1 LKTKNKFWLFALV
14 SLFGIVVSITIVMYH
29 LWGQLD
35 PYQQTV
41 MWQIIKDYSGYIFI
55 IIILASSTIGFM
67 LDFIVNAYMI
77 PLAKL
82 ADETLVISTVN
93 PSHRIK
99 LEGGK
104 NIVRLAEFINTNA
117 DRMQQLHSHEKE
129 KIAKEKAQL
138 EEEKNTLAAVISGL
152 PEGVVICNVEG
163 QILLYNKRARL
174 LLSRNG
180 EADDDHYIP
189 ARLLGLGRSVFGVV
203 DKFLIVH
210 ALDEMMYAICQKKEN
225 IIYQFIIPSANNVS
239 LRIQAIP
246 ILRENREMYG
256 FILVLYDITQQV
268 QSAAKRDDFLES
280 LTVLSRSSIGAIRA
294 AIETVVAYPD
304 MQAQEQQHLQKVI
317 LDESVVLSRRLD
329 QLEKE
334 THSSGDSQWPLDNMR
349 CSDLADAV
357 KKKAEEKLAVTIILE
372 KSGILEKG
380 AENLLIKGDHLALV
394 YTICFLIAQLK
405 ETQGIEQFVY
415 RTQKKDPQKNDR
427 FLQIDL
433 MWSGRVLSL
442 ETLRQWQGR
451 ELMIKGEGLPLP
463 MRDVLERHGAEIWPQ
478 SESETESGT
487 ESQTESGPKA
497 CLRLLFPSVSVT
509 VGKERQWRPRIS
521 LENRPEFY
529 DFDLFNQPG
538 QIPDLDNLRLTQ
550 LRYTVFD
557 TETTGL
563 NPSGGDEIIS
573 VGALRIINNRL
584 LYEEYF
590 DQLVNPQRPLP
601 HESIRFHGIQPEM
614 LEGQPTIEKVL
625 PQFQRFAEGTVLV
638 AHNAAFDMR
647 MLQIKEASTGIRFIN
662 PVLDTLL
669 LSAVAHPSHTDH
681 NIENIAQRLG
691 IRVVG
696 RHTALGDAIATAE
709 IFIKLIPLLKQKGIR
724 TLKEARLASQKSYYA
739 RLKY

>member
-1 LKTKNKFWLFALV
+1 
-14 SLFGIVVSITIVMYH
+14 
-29 LWGQLD
+29 
-35 PYQQTV
+35 
-41 MWQIIKDYSGYIFI
+41 MWQIVKDYAGHIFI
-55 IIILASSTIGFM
+55 ILILASSAIGFM
-67 LDFIVNAYMI
+67 LDFMVNMYMI

-82 ADETLVISTVN
+82 ADETLLISTVN

-104 NIVRLAEFINTNA
+104 NIVRLAEIINANA
-117 DRMQQLHSHEKE
+117 DRMQRSHSHEKE
-129 KIAKEKAQL
+129 KIVREKAQL

-163 QILLYNKRARL
+163 QILLYNKRARR

-180 EADDDHYIP
+180 QADDDHYIS

-203 DKFLIVH
+203 DKYLIVH
-210 ALDEMMYAICQKKEN
+210 ALDEMTYAINKKKEN
-225 IIYQFIIPSANNVS
+225 IIYQFIIPSANNVL
-239 LRIQAIP
+239 LRIQTIP
-246 ILRENREMYG
+246 ILREDREMYG
-256 FILVLYDITQQV
+256 FILVLYDITQQA
-268 QSAAKRDDFLES
+268 QSAAKRDVFLES

-294 AIETVVAYPD
+294 AIETMAAYPD
-304 MQAQEQQHLQKVI
+304 MLAQEQEYLKKVI

-334 THSSGDSQWPLDNMR
+334 TRSSGDSQWPLDNMR
-349 CSDLADAV
+349 CSDLANAV
-357 KKKAEEKLAVTIILE
+357 KKKAEEKLAVKITF
-372 KSGILEKG
+372 EKG
-380 AENLLIKGDHLALV
+380 AENMMIRGDHLALV
-394 YTICFLIAQLK
+394 YAICFLIAQLK
-405 ETQGIEQFVY
+405 ETEGIKRFIY
-415 RTQKKDPQKNDR
+415 RTQRTDTQKNDR

-433 MWSGRVLSL
+433 IYSGCVLSL

-451 ELMIKGEGLPLP
+451 KLMIKGEGLPLP
-463 MRDVLERHGAEIWPQ
+463 MKDVLERHCAEIWPQ
-478 SESETESGT
+478 SESGT
-487 ESQTESGPKA
+487 ETQMESGPRA
-497 CLRLLFPSVSVT
+497 CLRLVFPSASVA
-509 VGKERQWRPRIS
+509 VEKERQWRPRIS
-521 LENRPEFY
+521 LGNRPEFY

-538 QIPDLDNLRLTQ
+538 QIPDLDNLLLTKVS
-550 LRYTVFD
+550 YTVFD

-584 LYEEYF
+584 LYDEYF
-590 DQLVNPQRPLP
+590 DQLVNPERPLP
-601 HESIRFHGIQPEM
+601 PESIRFHGIQPQM
-614 LEGQPTIEKVL
+614 LEGQPTIDKVL
-625 PQFQRFAEGTVLV
+625 PQFQCFAEGTVLV

-669 LSAVAHPSHTDH
+669 LSAVVHPSHTDH
-681 NIENIAQRLG
+681 NIEDIALRLG

-709 IFIKLIPLLKQKGIR
+709 IFIKIIPLLEQKGIR
-724 TLKEARLASQKSYYA
+724 TLKEARLASQKTYYA

>member
-1 LKTKNKFWLFALV
+1 MKTKNKFWVFALA
-14 SLFGIVVSITIVMYH
+14 SLFGLIISITLVTYH
-29 LWGQLD
+29 LWGQLEPD
-35 PYQQTV
+35 QQTV
-41 MWQIIKDYSGYIFI
+41 MWQIIKGYTGYLFI
-55 IIILASSTIGFM
+55 ILILASSGIGFV
-67 LDFIVNAYMI
+67 LDFMVNTYII

-82 ADETLVISTVN
+82 VDEALVISTVN

-99 LEGGK
+99 LEGAK
-104 NIVRLAEFINTNA
+104 NIVRLVEIINTNA
-117 DRMQQLHSHEKE
+117 ERMQQSDSHEK
-129 KIAKEKAQL
+129 KLIVKEKAQL

-180 EADDDHYIP
+180 QTDDDHHIS

-203 DKFLIVH
+203 DKYLIIH
-210 ALDEMMYAICQKKEN
+210 ALDEMTDAIEQKKEN
-225 IIYQFIIPSANNVS
+225 IIYQFIIPSVNNVL

-246 ILRENREMYG
+246 ILRDNREMYG
-256 FILVLYDITQQV
+256 FILVLYDITQIV
-268 QSAAKRDDFLES
+268 RSAAKRDVFLES
-280 LTVLSRSSIGAIRA
+280 LTVMSRSSIGAIRA
-294 AIETVVAYPD
+294 AIETMAAYPD
-304 MQAQEQQHLQKVI
+304 MQALEQEHLQKVI

-329 QLEKE
+329 RVEKKIR
-334 THSSGDSQWPLDNMR
+334 SSGESQWPLDNMR
-349 CSDLADAV
+349 CSDLAEAV
-357 KKKAEEKLAVTIILE
+357 KKKAEEKLEVSI
-372 KSGILEKG
+372 ILEKG
-380 AENLLIKGDHLALV
+380 AEDMLIKGDHLALV

-405 ETQGIEQFVY
+405 ETQGIERFVY
-415 RTQKKDPQKNDR
+415 RTQKDDR
-427 FLQIDL
+427 FLLIDL
-433 MWSGRVLSL
+433 IWPGRVLSL
-442 ETLRQWQGR
+442 ETLRQWQSL
-451 ELMIKGEGLPLP
+451 ELMIQGEGLPLP
-463 MRDVLERHGAEIWPQ
+463 MKDVLERHGAEIWPQ
-478 SESETESGT
+478 SESETES
-487 ESQTESGPKA
+487 QTESGAKA
-497 CLRLLFPSVSVT
+497 CLRLLFPSVSVAT
-509 VGKERQWRPRIS
+509 EKKRQWRPRIS

-538 QIPDLDNLRLTQ
+538 QIPDLDNLPLAQ

-584 LYEEYF
+584 LHEEYF

-601 HESIRFHGIQPEM
+601 PESIRFHGIQPEM
-614 LEGQPTIEKVL
+614 LEGQPTIENVL
-625 PQFQRFAEGTVLV
+625 PQFQRFAEDTVMV

-647 MLQIKEASTGIRFIN
+647 MLQIKEAPTGIRFIN

-669 LSAVAHPSHTDH
+669 LSAVVHPSHTDH
-681 NIENIAQRLG
+681 NIEDIAQRLG

-709 IFIKLIPLLKQKGIR
+709 IFIKLIPLLEQKGIR
-724 TLKEARLASQKSYYA
+724 TLKQARLSSKKTYYA

>member
-14 SLFGIVVSITIVMYH
+14 SLFGIVVSITLVMHH
-29 LWGQLD
+29 LWGQLE

-55 IIILASSTIGFM
+55 IIILASSAIGFM
-67 LDFIVNAYMI
+67 LDFIINTYMI

-99 LEGGK
+99 
-104 NIVRLAEFINTNA
+104 NY
-117 DRMQQLHSHEKE
+117 EKE
-129 KIAKEKAQL
+129 KIVREKAQL

-174 LLSRNG
+174 LLSHNSQ
-180 EADDDHYIP
+180 EDDDHYIS

-225 IIYQFIIPSANNVS
+225 LIYQFIIPSVGNVL

-268 QSAAKRDDFLES
+268 RSAAKRDIFLES
-280 LTVLSRSSIGAIRA
+280 LMVLSRSSIGAIRA

-304 MQAQEQQHLQKVI
+304 MQALEQEHLQKVI

-334 THSSGDSQWPLDNMR
+334 THSSGVSQWPLDNMR

-372 KSGILEKG
+372 KD
-380 AENLLIKGDHLALV
+380 AENMLVKGDHLALV
-394 YTICFLIAQLK
+394 YTICFLIAQLEK
-405 ETQGIEQFVY
+405 TESIKQFVY
-415 RTQKKDPQKNDR
+415 RTHKKDTHKNSR
-427 FLQIDL
+427 FLMIDL

-442 ETLRQWQGR
+442 ETLRQWQGM

-463 MRDVLERHGAEIWPQ
+463 MKDVLERHGAEIWPQ

-509 VGKERQWRPRIS
+509 VGKENQWRPRIS

-538 QIPDLDNLRLTQ
+538 QIPDLDNLPLTH

-584 LYEEYF
+584 LYEEFF

-681 NIENIAQRLG
+681 NIENIALRLG

>member
-1 LKTKNKFWLFALV
+1 MKTKNKFWVFALA
-14 SLFGIVVSITIVMYH
+14 SLFGLIISIVLVTYH
-29 LWGQLD
+29 LWGQLEPD
-35 PYQQTV
+35 QQTV
-41 MWQIIKDYSGYIFI
+41 MWQIIKGYTGYLFI
-55 IIILASSTIGFM
+55 ILILASSGIGFV
-67 LDFIVNAYMI
+67 LDFMVNTYII

-82 ADETLVISTVN
+82 VDEALVISTVN

-99 LEGGK
+99 LEGAK
-104 NIVRLAEFINTNA
+104 NIVRLVEIINANA
-117 DRMQQLHSHEKE
+117 DRMQQSDSHEK
-129 KIAKEKAQL
+129 KLIVREKAQL

-174 LLSRNG
+174 LLSRSG
-180 EADDDHYIP
+180 QTDEDHHIS

-203 DKFLIVH
+203 DKHLIVH
-210 ALDEMMYAICQKKEN
+210 ALDEMTDAIEQKKEN
-225 IIYQFIIPSANNVS
+225 IIYQFIIPSVNNVL

-246 ILRENREMYG
+246 ILQENKEMYG
-256 FILVLYDITQQV
+256 FILVLYDITRLV
-268 QSAAKRDDFLES
+268 RSAAKRDIFLES
-280 LTVLSRSSIGAIRA
+280 LTVMSRSSIGAIRA
-294 AIETVVAYPD
+294 AIETMAAYPD
-304 MQAQEQQHLQKVI
+304 MQALEQEHLQKVI

-329 QLEKE
+329 RVEKE
-334 THSSGDSQWPLDNMR
+334 IRSSGDSQWPLDNMR
-349 CSDLADAV
+349 CSDLAEAV
-357 KKKAEEKLAVTIILE
+357 KKKAEEKLEVSI
-372 KSGILEKG
+372 ILEKG
-380 AENLLIKGDHLALV
+380 AEDMLIKGDHLALV

-405 ETQGIEQFVY
+405 ETQGIERFVY
-415 RTQKKDPQKNDR
+415 RTQKDDR
-427 FLQIDL
+427 FLLIDL
-433 MWSGRVLSL
+433 IWPGRVLSL
-442 ETLRQWQGR
+442 ETLRQWQSL
-451 ELMIKGEGLPLP
+451 ELMIHGEGLPLP
-463 MRDVLERHGAEIWPQ
+463 MKDVLERHGAEIWPQ
-478 SESETESGT
+478 SESETES
-487 ESQTESGPKA
+487 QTESGARA
-497 CLRLLFPSVSVT
+497 CLRLLFPSVSVAAE
-509 VGKERQWRPRIS
+509 KKRQWRPRIS

-538 QIPDLDNLRLTQ
+538 QIPDLDNLPLTQ

-590 DQLVNPQRPLP
+590 DQLVNPQRALP
-601 HESIRFHGIQPEM
+601 PESIRFHGIQPEM

-625 PQFQRFAEGTVLV
+625 PQFQRFAENTVLV

-647 MLQIKEASTGIRFIN
+647 MLQIKEASTGVRFIN

-669 LSAVAHPSHTDH
+669 LSAVVHPSHTDH
-681 NIENIAQRLG
+681 NIEDIAQRLG

-709 IFIKLIPLLKQKGIR
+709 IFIKLIPLLEQKGIH
-724 TLKEARLASQKSYYA
+724 TLKQARLASKKTYYA

>member
-1 LKTKNKFWLFALV
+1 MKTKNKFWLFSLV
-14 SLFGIVVSITIVMYH
+14 SLLGLVISIAVVAHY
-29 LWGQLD
+29 LWGQLKPD
-35 PYQQTV
+35 QQTV
-41 MWQIIKDYSGYIFI
+41 MWQIVKGYTGYIFI
-55 IIILASSTIGFM
+55 ILILASSGIGFV
-67 LDFIVNAYMI
+67 LDFIVNTYII

-82 ADETLVISTVN
+82 ADEYLVISTVN

-99 LEGGK
+99 LEGAK
-104 NIVRLAEFINTNA
+104 NIVRLVEMINANA
-117 DRMQQLHSHEKE
+117 DRMQQSGNHEK
-129 KIAKEKAQL
+129 KLIVKEKAQL

-174 LLSRNG
+174 LLSRG
-180 EADDDHYIP
+180 GQTDDDHHIS

-203 DKFLIVH
+203 DKYLIVH
-210 ALDEMMYAICQKKEN
+210 ALDEMTDAIEQKKEN
-225 IIYQFIIPSANNVS
+225 IIYQFIIPTANNVL

-256 FILVLYDITQQV
+256 FILVLYDITQLV
-268 QSAAKRDDFLES
+268 RSAAKRDGFLES
-280 LTVLSRSSIGAIRA
+280 LTVLSRSSMGAIRA
-294 AIETVVAYPD
+294 AIETMAAYPD
-304 MQAQEQQHLQKVI
+304 MQALEQKHLQKVI
-317 LDESVVLSRRLD
+317 LDESVALSRRLD

-334 THSSGDSQWPLDNMR
+334 TRSSGDSQWPLDNMR
-349 CSDLADAV
+349 CSDLANAV
-357 KKKAEEKLAVTIILE
+357 KKKAEEKLAVTM
-372 KSGILEKG
+372 ILEKG
-380 AENLLIKGDHLALV
+380 AENMLIKGDHMALV
-394 YTICFLIAQLK
+394 YVICFLIALLK
-405 ETQGIEQFVY
+405 ETLEIKRFVY
-415 RTQKKDPQKNDR
+415 RTQKDDR
-427 FLQIDL
+427 FLLIDL

-442 ETLRQWQGR
+442 ETLRQWQSL
-451 ELMIKGEGLPLP
+451 ELMIQGEGLPLP
-463 MRDVLERHGAEIWPQ
+463 MKDVLERHGAEIWPQ
-478 SESETESGT
+478 SESQAESGT
-487 ESQTESGPKA
+487 RA

-509 VGKERQWRPRIS
+509 AEKKRQWRPRIS
-521 LENRPEFY
+521 LGNRPEFY

-538 QIPDLDNLRLTQ
+538 QIPDLDNLPLTQ
-550 LRYTVFD
+550 LRCTVFD

-573 VGALRIINNRL
+573 MGALRIINNRL

-601 HESIRFHGIQPEM
+601 DESIRFHGIQPEM

-625 PQFQRFAEGTVLV
+625 PQFQRFAQGTVLV

-681 NIENIAQRLG
+681 NIEDIALRLG
-691 IRVVG
+691 IRIVG

-709 IFIKLIPLLKQKGIR
+709 IFIKIIPLLEQKGIR
-724 TLKEARLASQKSYYA
+724 TLKQARLASKKTYYA

>member
-1 LKTKNKFWLFALV
+1 MKTKNKFWLFALV
-14 SLFGIVVSITIVMYH
+14 SLFGIVVSITLVMHH
-29 LWGQLD
+29 LWGQLE

-55 IIILASSTIGFM
+55 IIILASSAIGFM
-67 LDFIVNAYMI
+67 LDFIINTYMI

-117 DRMQQLHSHEKE
+117 DRMQQLRNYEKE
-129 KIAKEKAQL
+129 KIVREKAQL

-174 LLSRNG
+174 LLSHNSQ
-180 EADDDHYIP
+180 EDDDHYIS

-225 IIYQFIIPSANNVS
+225 LIYQFIIPSVGNVL

-268 QSAAKRDDFLES
+268 RSAAKRDIFLES
-280 LTVLSRSSIGAIRA
+280 LMVLSRSSIGAIRA

-304 MQAQEQQHLQKVI
+304 MQALEQEHLQKVI

-334 THSSGDSQWPLDNMR
+334 THSSGVSQWPLDNMR

-372 KSGILEKG
+372 KD
-380 AENLLIKGDHLALV
+380 AENMLVKGDHLALV
-394 YTICFLIAQLK
+394 YTICFLIAQLEK
-405 ETQGIEQFVY
+405 TESIKQFVY
-415 RTQKKDPQKNDR
+415 RTHKKDTHKNSR
-427 FLQIDL
+427 FLMIDL

-442 ETLRQWQGR
+442 ETLRQWQGM

-463 MRDVLERHGAEIWPQ
+463 MKDVLERHGAEIWPQ

-509 VGKERQWRPRIS
+509 VGKENQWRPRIS

-538 QIPDLDNLRLTQ
+538 QIPDLDNLPLTH

-584 LYEEYF
+584 LYEEFF

-681 NIENIAQRLG
+681 NIENIALRLG